1 MGEIEI
7 EFFFM
12 KKQIEY
18 SKIKE
23 ALARNNIFMVNPLEE
38 MASLTYEQWEMLSPL
53 VLEYIPIKIVACFE
67 EYFRQ
72 LYAEIIDL
80 PQFRENL
87 KETIKRAKYNLDV
100 DFLSD
105 MTEDS
110 VSMGDYLSFHFP
122 CNKLDDIIGTLS
134 SLLTKDYLKLLK
146 ERLMFQCEDV
156 GQVFDDV
163 NKIFSYREI
172 CCHEHF
178 TVNGLSVSDIM
189 DYVQSANS
197 LIYATNIVVKQIE
210 MGLEPNEEVDLNEYA
225 KKKFKQADKELE
237 LLVHKLMTLLGDDG
251 FEHFGYIDSWKT
263 YRELRAKYE
272 ANGFEE
278 SELFGFFKNSS
289 MEDITKELIRTL
301 RNKYKNILKSS

>member
-1 MGEIEI
+1 
-7 EFFFM
+7 M

-23 ALARNNIFMVNPLEE
+23 ALARNNVFMVNPLEE
-38 MASLTYEQWEMLSPL
+38 MATLSYEQWEMQSPL

-87 KETIKRAKYNLDV
+87 KETLKKTKYNLDV

-105 MTEDS
+105 MKEDC

-122 CNKLDDIIGTLS
+122 CNKLDDIMGTLS
-134 SLLTKDYLKLLK
+134 SLLTKDYMELLK
-146 ERLMFQCEDV
+146 ERLIYQCEDI

-178 TVNGLSVSDIM
+178 SVEKLSVSDIM
-189 DYVQSANS
+189 DYVKSANS
-197 LIYATNIVVKQIE
+197 LINATNIVVKQIE
-210 MGLEPNEEVDLNEYA
+210 MGLEYDEDADLNEYA
-225 KKKFKQADKELE
+225 NKQFKQVDKELE
-237 LLVHKLMTLLGDDG
+237 MLVNKLMSLLDDDG
-251 FEHFGYIDSWKT
+251 LEHFGYIHTWKT
-263 YRELRAKYE
+263 YRELRAQCE
-272 ANGFEE
+272 AYDFEG
-278 SELFGFFKNSS
+278 SELYSFCKNSN
-289 MEDITKELIRTL
+289 METITKELIRTL
-301 RNKYKNILKSS
+301 KNKYKYIL

>member
-1 MGEIEI
+1 
-7 EFFFM
+7 M

-23 ALARNNIFMVNPLEE
+23 ALARNNVFMVNPLEE
-38 MASLTYEQWEMLSPL
+38 MATLTYEQWEMQCPL

-87 KETIKRAKYNLDV
+87 KETLKKAKYNLDV

-105 MTEDS
+105 MKEDC
-110 VSMGDYLSFHFP
+110 VSMGDYLSYHFP
-122 CNKLDDIIGTLS
+122 CNKLDDIIGTIS
-134 SLLTKDYLKLLK
+134 SLLTKDYMELLK
-146 ERLMFQCEDV
+146 ERLIYQCEDI

-178 TVNGLSVSDIM
+178 SVEKLSVSDIM
-189 DYVQSANS
+189 DYVKSANS
-197 LIYATNIVVKQIE
+197 FINATNIIVKQIE
-210 MGLEPNEEVDLNEYA
+210 MGLGPNEESDLNEYTN
-225 KKKFKQADKELE
+225 KHFKQVDKELE
-237 LLVHKLMTLLGDDG
+237 MLVNKLMSLVNDDG
-251 FEHFGYIDSWKT
+251 LEHFGYIDTWKT
-263 YRELRAKYE
+263 YRELRAQCESKV
-272 ANGFEE
+272 FEE
-278 SELFGFFKNSS
+278 SELYDFCKCSS
-289 MEDITKELIRTL
+289 MEEITKELIRTL
-301 RNKYKNILKSS
+301 KNKYKYMLKSEKE

>member
-1 MGEIEI
+1 
-7 EFFFM
+7 M

-23 ALARNNIFMVNPLEE
+23 ALARNNVFMVNPLEE
-38 MASLTYEQWEMLSPL
+38 MATLSYEQWEMQSPL

-87 KETIKRAKYNLDV
+87 KETLKKTKYNLDV

-105 MTEDS
+105 MNENNVTI
-110 VSMGDYLSFHFP
+110 GDYLSYLFP

-134 SLLTKDYLKLLK
+134 SLLTQNYIELIKEKLVYLN
-146 ERLMFQCEDV
+146 EDIV
-156 GQVFDDV
+156 RVFNDI
-163 NKIFSYREI
+163 NKIFSYRNI

-178 TVNGLSVSDIM
+178 SIEKLSLSDIM

-197 LIYATNIVVKQIE
+197 FIEATNIVVKQIE
-210 MGLEPNEEVDLNEYA
+210 MGVEPGHETDLNEYA
-225 KKKFKQADKELE
+225 YKQFKQADKGLA
-237 LLVHKLMTLLGDDG
+237 LLVYKLMTLLGDDG
-251 FEHFGYIDSWKT
+251 LEDFGYIDSWKT
-263 YRELRAKYE
+263 YRELRAQCE
-272 ANGFEE
+272 ANDFEK
-278 SELFGFFKNSS
+278 SELYRFFKYIS
-289 MEDITKELIRTL
+289 MQEITKELIMTL
-301 RNKYKNILKSS
+301 KNKYKYILKSAEN